1 MALIGRTV
9 RVEERRGR
17 NEEADPAPVIII
29 RRII

>member
-17 NEEADPAPVIII
+17 NEEAEPVIII
-29 RRII
+29 TRII